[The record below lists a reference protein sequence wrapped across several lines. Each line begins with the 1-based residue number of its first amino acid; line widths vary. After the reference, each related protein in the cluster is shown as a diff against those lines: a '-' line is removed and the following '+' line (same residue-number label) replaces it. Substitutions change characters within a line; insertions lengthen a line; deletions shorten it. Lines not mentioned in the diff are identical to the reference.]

1 MKVAESEPTVAVVV
15 AATVL
20 ATAAVV
26 VPVVPATAVAVVA
39 PAAPGTA
46 DFAIAAVVLGIVVA
60 DNLVVDSP
68 ADLDI
73 DFRTCMNPFNN
84 SYHSFLVVESASK
97 NIAAAGTRLHR
108 SFIVLTAPGL
118 FINAN
123 STKIP
128 ALESFDRLPKP

>member
-1 MKVAESEPTVAVVV
+1 MAVATVLVVASAVDSLVV

-46 DFAIAAVVLGIVVA
+46 DFAIAAVDLDTVVV

-73 DFRTCMNPFNN
+73 DYR
-84 SYHSFLVVESASK
+84 SY
-97 NIAAAGTRLHR
+97 
-108 SFIVLTAPGL
+108 LT
-118 FINAN
+118 
-123 STKIP
+123 S
-128 ALESFDRLPKP
+128 

>member
-1 MKVAESEPTVAVVV
+1 MAVATVLVVASAVDSLVV

-60 DNLVVDSP
+60 DNLVVDTP
-68 ADLDI
+68 ADLGI
-73 DFRTCMNPFNN
+73 DFR
-84 SYHSFLVVESASK
+84 SYMSS
-97 NIAAAGTRLHR
+97 
-108 SFIVLTAPGL
+108 
-118 FINAN
+118 
-123 STKIP
+123 
-128 ALESFDRLPKP
+128 